1 MDLSLVEQKIAQLD
15 HKIDLFFD
23 NVDKV
28 LCDRSCSGRSTH
40 ASVCH
45 YGLTC
50 NSANGESL
58 RQNRGLFAAATGLT
72 TRCFSPTYV
81 VRELYCQL
89 HCAEP
94 FPTVRLKTVYMDFCN
109 DGYVVNSFEVIKT
122 QPSFSVTVKHM
133 SQPLQFSKTKC
144 FSVAAISADVST
156 VELPVLQ
163 CVISSSCHQQFAN
176 ECISPALSSY
186 CDVVQPL
193 ATCLPAVS
201 IETETDISSYAIRC
215 SEIQVTV
222 SLDPLNQYIMPISQY
237 HNTNLDLQPTAK
249 RMSYHS
255 TCFGVICS
263 YMLFTIICM
272 ELYICT
278 LPSSINQAKVFD
290 PGIICPRLK
299 DRQL

>member
-1 MDLSLVEQKIAQLD
+1 MLIMFYVTGLVVVVQHMPRFVIMVWPAILQMENPYVRIVDSSQRQLD
-15 HKIDLFFD
+15 LLRG
-23 NVDKV
+23 V
-28 LCDRSCSGRSTH
+28 LDQH
-40 ASVCH
+40 
-45 YGLTC
+45 
-50 NSANGESL
+50 N
-58 RQNRGLFAAATGLT
+58 
-72 TRCFSPTYV
+72 YV

-263 YMLFTIICM
+263 YMLFTIICTV
-272 ELYICT
+272 LYICT
-278 LPSSINQAKVFD
+278 LPRSINQAKVFD
-290 PGIICPRLK
+290 PGIVCPRLK
-299 DRQL
+299 DRSEERRVGKECRSRWSPYH